1 MVERLK
7 WSFSLWIIAIL
18 ANLLLAITLW
28 GILDTSSTLVISA
41 IFLSLTVISGL
52 RNILEIRV
60 DAQMLRVGRAT
71 LDRKYIREVIEL
83 DRTAMKRARGIE
95 LDPAAYL
102 AIKSWIPTGLKI
114 LLNDPKDPTPYW
126 LISSKKYREF
136 AKALNN

>member
-1 MVERLK
+1 MVEWLK

-28 GILDTSSTLVISA
+28 GVLNTSSTLAISA

-83 DRTAMKRARGIE
+83 DRTAMKRERGVE

-126 LISSKKYREF
+126 LISSKNYREF
-136 AKALNN
+136 AQALKN